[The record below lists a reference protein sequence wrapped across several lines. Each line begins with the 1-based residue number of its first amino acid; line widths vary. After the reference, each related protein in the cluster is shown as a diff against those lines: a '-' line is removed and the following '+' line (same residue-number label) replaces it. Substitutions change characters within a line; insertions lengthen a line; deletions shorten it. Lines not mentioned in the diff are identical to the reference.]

1 MFETLST
8 VIPVFY
14 RNSDSGDQ
22 LRRALTSVVLQDF
35 SPSQVILSDDS
46 SVTDQPY
53 VLQIVSEFESL
64 PITYVKN
71 FGKKGISGNSNN
83 GIRLSTSNYI
93 HVLHQDDFLA
103 HGNVYRETIES
114 LVRSNSGWAVLPFN
128 SNGRV
133 MTPTWRLEAL
143 VGLNEIGGPSG
154 VVAKNCHF
162 FEFDEQLELF
172 NDVDLFFR
180 FSKIYG
186 EPSVTRSLSI
196 SYGSGDYQVQRNT
209 SPAKAAAEYKY
220 LSIKY
225 GSCYFLSF
233 LRLLLRSEHIDLKLF
248 ACKVLIS
255 SHKINRLL
263 VPIYVLLWIVS
274 RLQGRRLRIGKRH
287 N

>member
-1 MFETLST
+1 
-8 VIPVFY
+8 
-14 RNSDSGDQ
+14 
-22 LRRALTSVVLQDF
+22 
-35 SPSQVILSDDS
+35 
-46 SVTDQPY
+46 
-53 VLQIVSEFESL
+53 
-64 PITYVKN
+64 VKN